1 MKQYIFASIILI
13 TSFGFTLHAEEPAP
27 AGEPGQTTEQSGP
40 NAGEPAAETAAE
52 SESDTGIISVILKGG
67 YTMVG
72 LAIISTIILGFALE
86 RFFFFKRQNVNTK
99 GFYEMVTEKL
109 QSGGIEALEKEIEND
124 DRILARILKEA
135 LKHKSAGAAR
145 VEKAIEST
153 ASVEVGKLE
162 RGLNLLSNLGNLAP
176 LLGFFGTVVGMRTSF
191 LQFVEKAAPTARDLA
206 VGVEEALITTAAGLL
221 IAIPTYLIYN
231 LFIFRIDSITIELER
246 CSAEVL
252 ARID

>member
-1 MKQYIFASIILI
+1 MKKKLLLTIPFTGLIFFSTIL
-13 TSFGFTLHAEEPAP
+13 FAEEPENQLP
-27 AGEPGQTTEQSGP
+27 PEQTEQQEETTE
-40 NAGEPAAETAAE
+40 AEETEKE
-52 SESDTGIISVILKGG
+52 SSDSGIISVIYKGG

-86 RFFFFKRQNVNTK
+86 RFFFFRRQKTETK
-99 GFYEMVTEKL
+99 GFYDELEKTL
-109 QSGGIEALEKEIEND
+109 SSGGIEALEKQLAED

-145 VEKAIEST
+145 VEKAIENT

-231 LFIFRIDSITIELER
+231 LFIYRIDSITIELER
-246 CSAEVL
+246 CSAEL
-252 ARID
+252 LSYID